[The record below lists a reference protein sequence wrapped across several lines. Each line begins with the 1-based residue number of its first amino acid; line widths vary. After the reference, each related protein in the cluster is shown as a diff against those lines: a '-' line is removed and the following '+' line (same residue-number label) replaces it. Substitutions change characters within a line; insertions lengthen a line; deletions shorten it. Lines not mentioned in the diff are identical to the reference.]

1 MKRLLVTL
9 IVICAVQSVS
19 AQQTKTKFN
28 PALSRDQIGL
38 SVGFYQSTNSGE
50 LDEGINYGV
59 DWYHYFNN
67 IVGVR
72 GGVSYVDNMA
82 DGIHLARLPLGVTL
96 RISHY
101 GSAAERLAYSAA
113 NYIVSHDHSIGSAIM
128 SFIPFDVEFSA
139 GITPGVLLGSK
150 ESKSLAITGG
160 ESYEHGVRVRHR
172 FSATA
177 DVGGSLSVRISRVM
191 LRVTPMYHYSL
202 TDNFDIFTSKSS
214 DTKMARSFFSLGG
227 SLSWMF

>member
-1 MKRLLVTL
+1 MKRLLVAL
-9 IVICAVQSVS
+9 MIICAVQSVS
-19 AQQTKTKFN
+19 AQQTKAKFN

-101 GSAAERLAYSAA
+101 GSTAERLAYSAA

-139 GITPGVLLGSK
+139 GITPGVLMGSR
-150 ESKSLAITGG
+150 ESSSHTITGG
-160 ESYEHGVRVRHR
+160 DSWVHGVRVRSR
-172 FSATA
+172 FSLTA
-177 DVGGSLSVRISRVM
+177 DVGASLSVRIRRVVVR
-191 LRVTPMYHYSL
+191 LTPMYHYSL
-202 TDNFDIFTSKSS
+202 TDNFDLFSEHST
-214 DTKMARSFFSLGG
+214 DTKTARSFISASG